1 MHENVAEKKETI
13 LQAAQEILAEKGL
26 RQSTV
31 SEIAKRAGVFDSEI
45 YRYYKNKE
53 DLLFFSLSDRLE
65 GVMKELLFHFS
76 GIMGATNKLSKMI
89 WFHLNINDND
99 SDSTRVLK
107 YLLFECRSNS
117 HFYSHPGYEAL
128 RRYAGTMVS
137 ILQEGVESSAFRSDC
152 SLHLVRE
159 MVFGLLDEEALSC
172 LLNGEIDKTIPD
184 FEPIMTLVLAMIQNG
199 AHPAHADD
207 ANARYG
213 RIIEAAKRVFA
224 YKSYDKA
231 TIAEIAADARVA
243 ERTIYEM
250 FKTKEDL
257 LLAISEEKFKSQNKY
272 IESFFVP
279 EEPLAKLQR
288 LIYYFS
294 NLLLSDPTFAIIFL
308 RDTKLNKKFNLKSYS
323 YLSDCI
329 STLYKIL
336 DEGKKDGTFRE
347 DINNRVFRNLF
358 FGTFSH
364 LTVRWFVVGKIS
376 PIKMME
382 ELNEVS
388 LLLCRSLTRR
398 LDMLIL

>member
-1 MHENVAEKKETI
+1 MNENVAEKKETI
-13 LQAAQEILAEKGL
+13 LQAAQDILAEKGL

-31 SEIAKRAGVFDSEI
+31 SEIARRAGVFDSEI

-53 DLLFFSLSDRLE
+53 DLLFYSLSERLE
-65 GVMKELLFHFS
+65 GVMKELMFHFS
-76 GIMGATNKLSKMI
+76 GIIGATNKLSKMI
-89 WFHLNINDND
+89 WFHLNINDNE

-117 HFYSHPGYEAL
+117 QFYSHPGYDSL
-128 RRYAGTMVS
+128 RRYAGIMVS
-137 ILQEGVESSAFRSDC
+137 ILKEGVESSAFRSDF

-172 LLNGEIDKTIPD
+172 LLIGEVDKTIPD
-184 FEPIMTLVLAMIQNG
+184 FEPIMSLVFAMIQNG
-199 AHPAHADD
+199 THTHSPEDTND
-207 ANARYG
+207 KFR
-213 RIIEAAKRVFA
+213 RIIESAKRVFA
-224 YKSYDKA
+224 NKGYDKA
-231 TIAEIAADARVA
+231 TIAEIANDARVA

-257 LLAISEEKFKSQNKY
+257 LLAISEDKFSSQNKY
-272 IESFFVP
+272 IESLFEP

-294 NLLLSDPTFAIIFL
+294 NLLLSDPSFAIVFL
-308 RDTKLNKKFNLKSYS
+308 RDTKLNKKLNIKSYS
-323 YLSDCI
+323 YLFDCI

-347 DINNRVFRNLF
+347 DIDNRVFKNLF
-358 FGTFSH
+358 FGAFSH
-364 LTVRWFVVGKIS
+364 LTVRWFVVGKVT

-388 LLLCRSLTRR
+388 SLLCRSVTRR
-398 LDMLIL
+398 LDML